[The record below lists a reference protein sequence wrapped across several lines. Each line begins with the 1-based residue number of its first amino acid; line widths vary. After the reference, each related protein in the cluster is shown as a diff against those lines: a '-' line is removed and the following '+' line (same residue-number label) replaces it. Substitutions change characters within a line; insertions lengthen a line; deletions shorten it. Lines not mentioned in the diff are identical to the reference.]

1 MHMDGDMFEWSG
13 IHFCFTQKPNKIS
26 MKRSGGELTPGI
38 YRDGPLHDIL
48 SVVNPHVVKC
58 RMSFWVVG
66 PVCNISHLI
75 GTDRAMRF
83 CI

>member
-48 SVVNPHVVKC
+48 PVVNPHVVKC
-58 RMSFWVVG
+58 RMSLLG
-66 PVCNISHLI
+66 
-75 GTDRAMRF
+75 GRAGMQYVTSNRN
-83 CI
+83 